1 MEFSIS
7 LACFNYRQVVL
18 NLEFFENAHSN
29 AIDLPQSVS
38 YHVTFSLYSTLMRLQ
53 QVLRKLAMKVMGL
66 GAKRDYPVLDTSL
79 MSMMDHDHACHFT
92 RDDEINVFDVEVG
105 ACAV

>member
-1 MEFSIS
+1 
-7 LACFNYRQVVL
+7 
-18 NLEFFENAHSN
+18 
-29 AIDLPQSVS
+29 
-38 YHVTFSLYSTLMRLQ
+38 
-53 QVLRKLAMKVMGL
+53 MKVMGM

-92 RDDEINVFDVEVG
+92 RDDEIDVFDVEVG